1 MLLYIYNILYYL
13 GINPKEKQT
22 MKYRYVC
29 KNIDECCEAG
39 QNCVEEY
46 DNDLGQYIH
55 NDCDCGNVVFIRED
69 DIE

>member
-1 MLLYIYNILYYL
+1 
-13 GINPKEKQT
+13 